1 MKICENG
8 KMPTML
14 DYAPFHVIFDFLGK
28 NDNVNELFRKKDIYQ
43 VKKLPDIDSSIPPT
57 TSTLTVKNC

>member
-1 MKICENG
+1 
-8 KMPTML
+8 MPTIL
-14 DYAPFHVIFDFLGK
+14 DYAPFHAIFDFLGK
-28 NDNVNELFRKKDIYQ
+28 NDNFNELFRKKDIYQ